1 MTYEPQGL
9 LEAALAD
16 QAHLTAV
23 ERFAQRHEGGAE
35 PLGAQVYEDLVTL
48 PDALGARQQLAFRVN
63 LDACTGCKACVT
75 ACHSLNGLESDEA
88 WRSVGEMT
96 CGEGPTATLQ
106 TVTTACHHCADPAC
120 LRGCPAQAYEKEE
133 ATGVVVHLDDACIGC
148 QYCLLECP
156 YDAPKYRPDLGIV
169 RKCDM
174 CLGRLAQGEAPACV
188 QGCPTGAISI
198 EAVDVRREALPL
210 LPLEKGAMADARFTR
225 PTTQYVGKRASGVF
239 VAADADDLRP
249 ASGHDPLAVMLV
261 LMQLSFGLLVV
272 DTVAGGSGAG
282 RFVAATAAAMG
293 LLAALAHLGRPTRA
307 YRAVLG
313 WRTSW
318 MSREVLCFG
327 GYAATLGAA
336 VASPAVGV
344 DAGAFFGAAALL
356 VGGLGTA
363 CSVMIYV
370 DTGRPYWSVSRT
382 TARFLGSAA
391 ILGLGSTAVLQLLW
405 GAGTWVGVVAAL
417 AALAGAAKLAMEA
430 WDVRAAP
437 NRSAVLERSAR
448 LLRGR
453 LREDHWRRLAVGAAG
468 VAALT
473 IAAFWSS
480 VVLGVLGLLGLF
492 VGELL
497 ERRLFFRAE
506 AQPGMPGV

>member
-35 PLGAQVYEDLVTL
+35 SLGSQIYEDLVTL
-48 PDALGARQQLAFRVN
+48 PDALGAGQQLAFRVD

-75 ACHSLNGLESDEA
+75 ACHSLNGLEADEA
-88 WRSVGEMT
+88 WRAVGEMS
-96 CGEGPTATLQ
+96 CGEGPTATIQ

-198 EAVDVRREALPL
+198 EAVDVRREAPPL
-210 LPLEKGAMADARFTR
+210 LPLETGAMADARLTR
-225 PTTQYVGKRASGVF
+225 PTTQYVGTRSNRVF
-239 VAADADDLRP
+239 VAADAVDLRP

-261 LMQLSFGLLVV
+261 LMQLSFGLLVA
-272 DTVAGGSGAG
+272 DTLAGGSWLG
-282 RFVAATAAAMG
+282 RFIAATAAAAG

-307 YRAVLG
+307 YRAILG

-318 MSREVLCFG
+318 MSREVVCFG
-327 GYAATLGAA
+327 GYAAALGAA
-336 VASPAVGV
+336 VASPAVGL
-344 DAGAFFGAAALL
+344 DTGALFGAVALL
-356 VGGLGTA
+356 SGALGTA

-370 DTGRPYWSVSRT
+370 DTGRPYWSASRT
-382 TARFLGSAA
+382 TARFLGTAV
-391 ILGLGSTAVLQLLW
+391 ILGLASTAVLQHVW
-405 GAGTWVGVVAAL
+405 GGGGWVGVVAAL
-417 AALAGAAKLAMEA
+417 AALAGLGKLAFEA
-430 WDVRAAP
+430 WDAGDVRD
-437 NRSAVLERSAR
+437 RSPVLERSAL
-448 LLRGR
+448 LLRGP
-453 LREDHWRRLAVGAAG
+453 LREDHRRRFVVGTVG
-468 VAALT
+468 VAALVA
-473 IAAFWSS
+473 AAFSS
-480 VVLGVLGLLGLF
+480 SMVLGIVGFFGVF